1 MPRTALVPPAPPS
14 EHSLPSCAIARTHA
28 HPLPSYPPFPPRT
41 TRSPDVRI
49 AALHT
54 LASAAGLER
63 AAEAGGAA
71 PSGRGL
77 PPAGPLDP
85 SAAALP
91 AQAEQA
97 LRVGSYQ
104 AAASSDAAQRSPCDA
119 LVSLGAQPV
128 PELAVASYRA
138 AAALALRPWFAA
150 ELCSSTALLG
160 AVTDPATTTGHE
172 TALWRQALLASLW
185 ATAKVSYPKGD
196 GAQTALQPTAV
207 VAATVTM
214 SACAEHRI
222 ALRLPCLLLLPLFL
236 HLVLRSVSHASP
248 LLSS

>member
-1 MPRTALVPPAPPS
+1 M
-14 EHSLPSCAIARTHA
+14 
-28 HPLPSYPPFPPRT
+28 
-41 TRSPDVRI
+41 RI
-49 AALHT
+49 AALHA

-63 AAEAGGAA
+63 AAKAGGAA

-77 PPAGPLDP
+77 PPTGPLDP

-91 AQAEQA
+91 AHAEQA

-104 AAASSDAAQRSPCDA
+104 AAASSGAAQRSPCDA

-150 ELCSSTALLG
+150 ELCSSTALLA

-172 TALWRQALLASLW
+172 TTLWRQALLASLW
-185 ATAKVSYPKGD
+185 ATAKVSYPKGN
-196 GAQTALQPTAV
+196 GAQTALQP
-207 VAATVTM
+207 VAAVTAPLACRLTQHIVSCCSCPASCCFHFSCILFCEVFCTPAPC
-214 SACAEHRI
+214 SAAEPAR
-222 ALRLPCLLLLPLFL
+222 
-236 HLVLRSVSHASP
+236 HAS
-248 LLSS
+248 LLSTYEDCQLEPASLHAYHDSLLSTF